1 MQEFQT
7 AREAV
12 LSVYPGASI
21 TERRLDSYPVQV
33 KVYVN
38 EECVFQTDQRNLFKK
53 YGAKR
58 TESIALIQAAVSKK

>member
-7 AREAV
+7 AKDAV
-12 LSVYPGASI
+12 LSVYPGASVV
-21 TERRLDSYPVQV
+21 ERRLDSYPVQV
-33 KVYVN
+33 KVFVD

-58 TESIALIQAAVSKK
+58 TENIALIKAAVTKK